1 MENGVL
7 NIILNRP
14 GKSNGLSIGMYV
26 NITNAINNAQKNEK
40 VKIIVLSGL
49 GKNFC
54 SGNDL

>member
-1 MENGVL
+1 L